1 MKSKQSSARIR
12 NGKKHK
18 CLHCNELFH
27 PDPRNSHHQKYC
39 SKPECR
45 KASKTAA
52 QRRWLSS
59 SKGERYFSG
68 KFNVERVQRWRKEHP
83 DYCKQARSKP
93 AKPLQDLSDSQCI
106 ENKEVIKNEEISV
119 LSTLQDLC
127 LLQPALFIGL
137 ISNLTGITLQDDI
150 VQTVRRFI
158 DSGQDILGTAIK
170 SPTLER
176 SLSL

>member
-1 MKSKQSSARIR
+1 MGSNQSTARVNNR
-12 NGKKHK
+12 KKHK
-18 CLHCNELFH
+18 CLHCNKLFH

-45 KASKTAA
+45 KASKAAA
-52 QRRWLSS
+52 QRRWVSS
-59 SKGERYFSG
+59 SKGEGCYSG

-83 DYCKQARSKP
+83 DYCKHTRKKP
-93 AKPLQDLSDSQCI
+93 AEPLQDFLNSQRI
-106 ENKEVIKNEEISV
+106 ENKEDIKNEEISV
-119 LSTLQDLC
+119 FSTLQDLC
-127 LLQPALFIGL
+127 LPQPALFIGL
-137 ISNLTGITLQDDI
+137 IASLTGITLQDDI

-176 SLSL
+176 SP